1 MLKKYPQAYPHS
13 SLRLAILGPAKK
25 GSLKKQASLSVKD
38 DFAEQAIFKFLP
50 DASLM
55 HQLVIKSAIT

>member
-25 GSLKKQASLSVKD
+25 GSLKKQASLPIKD
-38 DFAEQAIFKFLP
+38 DFAE
-50 DASLM
+50 
-55 HQLVIKSAIT
+55 

>member
-13 SLRLAILGPAKK
+13 SMRLAIVGPVKK
-25 GSLKKQASLSVKD
+25 GSLKTQASLPAKD
-38 DFAEQAIFKFLP
+38 DFSVEPLFKFLP